1 MRSNLL
7 IIQLKT
13 GFMKRLAFLLVVVL
27 IGTTVAMAQNRGGQR
42 QFNPEEMAK
51 RQTEQFKTELKLNDT
66 QAEKM
71 EKVLQASYKEMST
84 LREEMRGE
92 EDRTKMREKMTE
104 WRTDQQKEIKKI
116 LTDEQFV
123 KYEKL
128 MEERRANRRGGPG
141 GGGQ

>member
-1 MRSNLL
+1 
-7 IIQLKT
+7 
-13 GFMKRLAFLLVVVL
+13 MKRLAFLLVVVL

-104 WRTDQQKEIKKI
+104 WRTNQQKEIKKI

-141 GGGQ
+141 GGGQSD

>member
-1 MRSNLL
+1 
-7 IIQLKT
+7 
-13 GFMKRLAFLLVVVL
+13 MKRLEFLLVLVL
-27 IGTTVAMAQNRGGQR
+27 IGTTMAMAQDRGGQR

-51 RQTEQFKTELKLNDT
+51 RQTAQFKTDLELNDT

-71 EKVLQASYKEMST
+71 EKVLLASYKEMGAM
-84 LREEMRGE
+84 RQEMSGE

-104 WRTDQQKEIKKI
+104 WRTNQQKEIKKI
-116 LTDEQFV
+116 LTDEQFL

-128 MEERRANRRGGPG
+128 MEERRANRRGGAGG